1 LIVLGGSLCALPQA
15 WANDAGRV
23 HGEIVALL
31 AIVEHGGCA
40 FMRNGSWYASADA
53 RKLLEHKL
61 KEAMRDPAGMPSTE
75 HFIEKSASRSS
86 MSGQP
91 YMVRCAEAKPVE
103 SGPWLMGKLA
113 EMRAAKATRPTQGPP
128 R

>member
-1 LIVLGGSLCALPQA
+1 MVVGLSALPQA
-15 WANDAGRV
+15 WANDAGHV
-23 HGEIVALL
+23 HGEILSLL

-53 RKLLEHKL
+53 RKMLEYKL
-61 KEAMRDPAGMPSTE
+61 KQAMRDPAGVPSTE

-86 MSGQP
+86 TSGQP

-103 SGPWLMGKLA
+103 TGPWLMARLA
-113 EMRAAKATRPTQGPP
+113 EMRAAKVARPAQAPP